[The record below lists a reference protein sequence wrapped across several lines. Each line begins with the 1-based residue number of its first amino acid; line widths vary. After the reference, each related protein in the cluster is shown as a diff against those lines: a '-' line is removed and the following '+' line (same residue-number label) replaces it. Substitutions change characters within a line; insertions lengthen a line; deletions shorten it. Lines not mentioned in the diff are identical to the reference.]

1 MKTRLSMLILA
12 SLTLVSCNTS
22 DDQAFKKGSG
32 TESKP
37 QALGAV
43 DSSANATTGKPAVK
57 AQYDL
62 KVIAGAAV
70 PCRGTIEFV
79 IMSDFKFELPDAKLK
94 CLGLTI
100 DLGKMLTQVSNEQT
114 TKPEIESDGRVLRI
128 DRMGDAVFT
137 PKRPLILGPVIQ
149 DTAKYRNFAEEKDYS
164 VVVTDSLTGGTS
176 SGAGRIRLAVLG
188 IDEKFSTERYPDDF
202 TKVLHWEMS
211 ATGFEGVPVGKAFL
225 FDKME
230 FWWNTRPIMMPKL
243 VIEGSI
249 KDFISGSPIG
259 GGGAGGGGVLGTV
272 GEVLFGRIRIELIVK
287 SYESL

>member
-1 MKTRLSMLILA
+1 MQRLWTIMVA
-12 SLTLVSCNTS
+12 SFLVVSCNTS
-22 DDQAFKKGSG
+22 DDEAFKKGGG
-32 TESKP
+32 TEVKP

-43 DSSANATTGKPAVK
+43 DSSANGTAGKPAVK

-62 KVIAGAAV
+62 KVIAGASV

-100 DLGKMLTQVSNEQT
+100 DLGKMLTQVSQEQT

-149 DTAKYRNFAEEKDYS
+149 DTTKYRNFAEEKDYS
-164 VVVTDSLTGGTS
+164 VVVTDSQTGSTS
-176 SGAGRIRLAVLG
+176 SGTGRIRLAVIG
-188 IDEKFSTERYPDDF
+188 IDEKFPTEKYPDDF

-211 ATGFEGVPVGKAFL
+211 TTGFEGVPVGKAFL

-249 KDFISGSPIG
+249 KDFISGSPMG

-272 GEVLFGRIRIELIVK
+272 ADALFGKIRIELTVK
-287 SYESL
+287 NYESL